1 MITQKDYTRKFNTL
15 EAKVKLLEQL
25 KKHEQGNENSPTIG
39 ALAKEWKCHKRT
51 ILTNKAKFKNEGL
64 L

>member
-1 MITQKDYTRKFNTL
+1 MNKHKDYTRKFNTL
-15 EAKVKLLEQL
+15 EAKIKLLEQL
-25 KKHEQGNENSPTIG
+25 KRHEQDKENSPTIG